1 MFRLIEGGDFGLES
15 ANVGACYV
23 SFLAKADGDPG
34 IFRGPAIE
42 EEGFLDVG
50 VDCIK
55 DAAQQIGWKS
65 PESVAQL
72 EIGYAELKAEN
83 TKLKTRLT
91 KAEKALGLVKEI
103 KKKK

>member
-23 SFLAKADGDPG
+23 SFLPKANGDPG

-42 EEGFLDVG
+42 EEGFLDIG
-50 VDCIK
+50 VDCVK

-65 PESVAQL
+65 PESIAQL
-72 EIGYAELKAEN
+72 EFGYQELKKEN
-83 TKLKTRLT
+83 KKLKSALT
-91 KAEKALGLVKEI
+91 KAEKALGLVKEL
-103 KKKK
+103 KKK